1 MRVLMM
7 TFWNFKRGMF
17 VYMILFALTGF
28 FESVHLVHSGIFIR
42 TNLKSDHYLDS
53 EKEQHF

>member
-1 MRVLMM
+1 MM